1 MNKETIPVFVFL
13 DENIAKSDTKI
24 AGCLVEDFP
33 EELEKFDLFILP
45 FPNQAKSKADHEVII
60 FIKNLIFSDKR
71 IEEYLRRGPSPIFIF
86 LTLDLNF
93 VEDVKLGLE
102 LLSGKKLKSA
112 EGVEVGENS
121 FFLNKSGV
129 KVELFSVSVFHR
141 ANLRKKALIKEIALH
156 LKNFIAQNF

>member
-1 MNKETIPVFVFL
+1 
-13 DENIAKSDTKI
+13 
-24 AGCLVEDFP
+24 VEDFP

-93 VEDVKLGLE
+93 VEDVKLGLKF
-102 LLSGKKLKSA
+102 LSGKKLKSA
-112 EGVEVGENS
+112 EGIEVGENS
-121 FFLNKSGV
+121 FFLNKSGI

-141 ANLRKKALIKEIALH
+141 ANLRKKALNKEIALH
-156 LKNFIAQNF
+156 LKNFIAQIF